1 MINYLASFTN
11 TDGNAFPDTEAVN
24 VSAPGAGDGTEF
36 VALMVN
42 DIWGRAQ
49 ALMDYAGLTP
59 DGVQEA
65 PGTAQFI
72 EALCKGFVEGPGI
85 GKIYWKND
93 TPAAH
98 GDRLLLLQGQVITIA
113 DYAELVD
120 ATYIGDGNNADT
132 DYTGFYKTSDA
143 GGTTR
148 STSGAYFVLPDT
160 RGLSLKNIGD
170 AVINARTKTGP
181 AKLTELQE
189 DQMQGWQ
196 LGATED
202 GSGARNYWGAT
213 SSRDY
218 VAQTVIGANNTVMTL
233 RTDNQGVTRKVSAQS
248 DGTNGTPRTGAN
260 TRDSVIGTN
269 FGITY

>member
-1 MINYLASFTN
+1 MINLLASFTN
-11 TDGNAFPDTEAVN
+11 TNGSAFPDTEAVN

-42 DIWGRAQ
+42 NVWGFQQ

-65 PGTAQFI
+65 PGTAQFL
-72 EALCKGFVEGPGI
+72 EALAKGYGIGPGI
-85 GKIYWKND
+85 GVIYWKND
-93 TPAAH
+93 TPAVH
-98 GDRLLLLQGQVITIA
+98 GDRVLLLQGQVITIA
-113 DYAELVD
+113 DYAELV
-120 ATYIGDGNNADT
+120 AVTYIGDPNNADA
-132 DYTGFYKTSDA
+132 DYTGFFKTSDA
-143 GGTTR
+143 GGTVRDTA
-148 STSGAYFVLPDT
+148 GAYFVLPDT

-189 DQMQGWQ
+189 DQMQGHHHELYALAWNGTVTSAGDMARLQ
-196 LGATED
+196 TGGVAGTHNTDSGGNEFVQDSATD
-202 GSGARNYWGAT
+202 G
-213 SSRDY
+213 
-218 VAQTVIGANNTVMTL
+218 V
-233 RTDNQGVTRKVSAQS
+233 
-248 DGTNGTPRTGAN
+248 NGTPRTGDA